1 MNAHPQPSTPTRNVA
16 LHTWMAASGHSHDW
30 LAQELHVTRQAVSA
44 WVCGIRTPRI
54 KHLAR
59 IERLSGG
66 LLNASSFCADTQDD
80 QNG

>member
-16 LHTWMAASGHSHDW
+16 LHTWMAASGHSPKW
-30 LAQELHVTRQAVSA
+30 LAQKLQVTQQAVSA
-44 WVCGIRTPRI
+44 WVRGIRIPRG
-54 KHLAR
+54 KHLAHL
-59 IERLSGG
+59 ERLSGG

>member
-1 MNAHPQPSTPTRNVA
+1 MTLREWLKTR
-16 LHTWMAASGHSHDW
+16 GHSHDW

-44 WVCGIRTPRI
+44 WVHGSRVPRI
-54 KHLAR
+54 QYLAR